1 MRYKTPESTLLKIR
15 LEKSNGYLL
24 KQRINQFYLTTYIFD
39 KNFTELTT
47 HIEKQVEPVNA
58 LRLNHYEQRKELE
71 ILQLE
76 TLRFLHN
83 YITSAISLID
93 HTRIYI
99 NELYSDNKPFLAE
112 YQNKI
117 DSAFTNNPL
126 AVFIKSFRQYIQHYQ
141 TPLISTVSNLTDN
154 LEELNTQIVISKE
167 DLLLFSGWKYLA
179 KSFIIQL
186 EKNLDINLTIQQYH
200 NLVKEFYKWFQTR
213 QTELHRAD
221 FEEMKEINKEMLIAQ
236 IEELAYAYLDIE
248 NYKTTDFIKEI
259 CRYMGDFEKKVFEN
273 ADKNLQF
280 EYIKSILKKNKIA
293 LSKKELIKFKIKFNR

>member
-1 MRYKTPESTLLKIR
+1 MRYKTSKSTLLRIR
-15 LEKSNGYLL
+15 LKKSNGYLL

-47 HIEKQVEPVNA
+47 HIEKQVEPINA
-58 LRLNHYEQRKELE
+58 LRLNYYEQRKELE

-99 NELYSDNKPFLAE
+99 NELYSGNKSFLAE

-117 DSAFTNNPL
+117 DNDFTNNPL

-141 TPLISTVSNLTDN
+141 TPFISTVSNLTDN
-154 LEELNTQIVISKE
+154 PEELNTRIVISKE
-167 DLLLFSGWKYLA
+167 DLLLFSGWKSLA
-179 KSFIIQL
+179 KGFIIQL
-186 EKNLDINLTIQQYH
+186 EKDLDINLIIHQYH
-200 NLVKEFYKWFQTR
+200 NLVKEFYKWFQIR
-213 QTELHRAD
+213 QTELHKAD
-221 FEEMKEINKEMLIAQ
+221 FEEMEEINQKMLIAQ
-236 IEELAYAYLDIE
+236 IEELTYAYIDNE
-248 NYKTTDFIKEI
+248 NYKTNDFIKEI

-273 ADKNLQF
+273 ADKHLQF
-280 EYIKSILKKNKIA
+280 EYIKSILKKNNIV
-293 LSKKELIKFKIKFNR
+293 LSKKELIEFKIKYNR